1 MQHRTLAAAALLL
14 GTLGLTAAVA
24 APASAASAS
33 TNLAGGASA
42 AQAAALPCGY
52 LAYKGSPTDQPRYNH
67 CGRGDIVLK
76 VDHWF
81 WQRTYDCVAPGV
93 HYIDQGNSNFAII
106 GAEYDGHSCTFPGPV
121 VGP

>member
-1 MQHRTLAAAALLL
+1 MHYRSIAAVVPLLAAAGAVVALS
-14 GTLGLTAAVA
+14 GPATAV
-24 APASAASAS
+24 PAASARPA
-33 TNLAGGASA
+33 TAGLA
-42 AQAAALPCGY
+42 CGY

-67 CGRGDIVLK
+67 CGRGDIVLE

-81 WQRTYDCVAPGV
+81 WQKTYDCVAPGV

-106 GAEYDGHSCTFPGPV
+106 GAEYDGHSCTFPGPI